1 MKKMTDNKKKIAV
14 KFMGAL
20 MIGTLIFSGAFPVI
34 AFAQGGETSIGS
46 DVKEVKESVIKD
58 IDTKGSKIKETK
70 TKETKIKENELQK
83 KAEEGHLE
91 PLTPNGNMNIVDDYG
106 SGKPAGKQ
114 FITVTTKSGNYF
126 YLIIDR
132 DDKGT
137 ETVHFLNLVDEA
149 DLLTLMK
156 DEEVKSY
163 MESKGMIE
171 GNKQDEGAEKPEDSE
186 TETDENANNADK
198 KTDKNADSEA
208 LEPAPE
214 EKSKNITGI
223 MAAIFILALAG
234 IGGFIYFKFNKG
246 KKKNALPD
254 PDADYPYEDDE
265 EDYLADMDIE
275 EDGTEENEGNTDDD
289 INDEPEYQDDP
300 KGE

>member
-1 MKKMTDNKKKIAV
+1 MKKMTDNKNKVVAKLV
-14 KFMGAL
+14 GAL
-20 MIGTLIFSGAFPVI
+20 MIGTLIFSGAFPVK
-34 AFAQGGETSIGS
+34 AFAQSGETATESEI
-46 DVKEVKESVIKD
+46 KEVKESVIKD
-58 IDTKGSKIKETK
+58 IDTKDSKMKETK
-70 TKETKIKENELQK
+70 TKENELQK
-83 KAEEGHLE
+83 KAEEEHLE

-106 SGKPAGKQ
+106 SAKPAGKQ
-114 FITVTTKSGNYF
+114 VITVTTKSGNYF

-186 TETDENANNADK
+186 TKTDENASNTDK
-198 KTDKNADSEA
+198 KTDENAVSEA
-208 LEPAPE
+208 AEPASE
-214 EKSKNITGI
+214 EKGKNVTGI
-223 MAAIFILALAG
+223 MAAIFILALSG
-234 IGGFIYFKFNKG
+234 IGGFMYLKVNKG
-246 KKKNALPD
+246 KKKKELPD
-254 PDADYPYEDDE
+254 PDADYPYED

-275 EDGTEENEGNTDDD
+275 EDVAEESEGSSNYDDR
-289 INDEPEYQDDP
+289 NDDLDYQDES

>member
-1 MKKMTDNKKKIAV
+1 MKKMTDNKNKVAAKIV
-14 KFMGAL
+14 GAL
-20 MIGTLIFSGAFPVI
+20 MIVTLIFSVVFPVT
-34 AFAQGGETSIGS
+34 AFAKGGETTTESEI
-46 DVKEVKESVIKD
+46 KEVKESIIKD
-58 IDTKGSKIKETK
+58 IDTKNSEKKEAKGTSKDEKQAANTDEPS
-70 TKETKIKENELQK
+70 
-83 KAEEGHLE
+83 E
-91 PLTPNGNMNIVDDYG
+91 PLTPDGNMNIVDDYG
-106 SGKPAGKQ
+106 SAKPAGKQ

-186 TETDENANNADK
+186 TKTDENTSNADK
-198 KTDKNADSEA
+198 KTGENAASEV
-208 LEPAPE
+208 LESAPE

-223 MAAIFILALAG
+223 MAAIFILALGG
-234 IGGFIYFKFNKG
+234 IGGFMYLKVNKG
-246 KKKNALPD
+246 KKKKELPD
-254 PDADYPYEDDE
+254 PDADYPYED

-275 EDGTEENEGNTDDD
+275 EDVAEESEVSSNYDDR
-289 INDEPEYQDDP
+289 NDDLDYQDES

>member
-1 MKKMTDNKKKIAV
+1 MKKMTDNKNKIAA
-14 KFMGAL
+14 KLMGTL
-20 MIGTLIFSGAFPVI
+20 MIGTLIFPGVFPVT
-34 AFAQGGETSIGS
+34 AFAQGGEAAAESEAKVIKE
-46 DVKEVKESVIKD
+46 DVKKD
-58 IDTKGSKIKETK
+58 IEIKNN
-70 TKETKIKENELQK
+70 NEIGCEKQILS
-83 KAEEGHLE
+83 EDEPLE
-91 PLTPNGNMNIVDDYG
+91 PLTPDGNMNIVDDYG

-149 DLLTLMK
+149 DLLSLMK
-156 DEEVKSY
+156 DEEVKLY
-163 MESKGMIE
+163 MNSKGMTDV
-171 GNKQDEGAEKPEDSE
+171 NKQDEVTEKPEDLE
-186 TETDENANNADK
+186 TEIDKKGIKDADKMTDESD
-198 KTDKNADSEA
+198 DSEA

-223 MAAIFILALAG
+223 MAIIFILTLGG

>member
-1 MKKMTDNKKKIAV
+1 MKKMTDNKKKIAA

-20 MIGTLIFSGAFPVI
+20 MISTIIFSGAFLVT
-34 AFAQGGETSIGS
+34 AFAQSGETATESEI
-46 DVKEVKESVIKD
+46 KEVKESVIKD
-58 IDTKGSKIKETK
+58 IDTKGSKMKETK
-70 TKETKIKENELQK
+70 TKENELQK
-83 KAEEGHLE
+83 KAEEEHLE

-106 SGKPAGKQ
+106 SAKPAGKQ

-186 TETDENANNADK
+186 TKTYENASNTDKKTDENAA
-198 KTDKNADSEA
+198 SEA
-208 LEPAPE
+208 AEPASE
-214 EKSKNITGI
+214 EKGKNVTGI
-223 MAAIFILALAG
+223 MAAIFILALSG
-234 IGGFIYFKFNKG
+234 IGGFMYLKVNKG
-246 KKKNALPD
+246 KKKKELPD
-254 PDADYPYEDDE
+254 PDADYPYED

-275 EDGTEENEGNTDDD
+275 EDVSEESEGSSNYDD
-289 INDEPEYQDDP
+289 INDDLDYQDES

>member
-1 MKKMTDNKKKIAV
+1 MKKMTDNKNKVVAKLV
-14 KFMGAL
+14 GAL
-20 MIGTLIFSGAFPVI
+20 MISTLIFSGAFPVT
-34 AFAQGGETSIGS
+34 AFAQSGETATESEI
-46 DVKEVKESVIKD
+46 KEVKESVIKD
-58 IDTKGSKIKETK
+58 IDTKGSKMKETK
-70 TKETKIKENELQK
+70 TKENELQK
-83 KAEEGHLE
+83 KAEEEHLE

-106 SGKPAGKQ
+106 SAKPAGKQ

-186 TETDENANNADK
+186 TKTDENASNTDK
-198 KTDKNADSEA
+198 KTDENATSEA
-208 LEPAPE
+208 AEPASE
-214 EKSKNITGI
+214 EKGKNVTGI
-223 MAAIFILALAG
+223 MAAIFILALGG
-234 IGGFIYFKFNKG
+234 IGGFMYLKVNKG
-246 KKKNALPD
+246 KRKKELPD
-254 PDADYPYEDDE
+254 PDADYPYED

-275 EDGTEENEGNTDDD
+275 EDVAEESL
-289 INDEPEYQDDP
+289 
-300 KGE
+300 

>member
-1 MKKMTDNKKKIAV
+1 MKKMTDNKKKITA

-20 MIGTLIFSGAFPVI
+20 MISTIIFSGVFPITV
-34 AFAQGGETSIGS
+34 FAQGGETATESEIN
-46 DVKEVKESVIKD
+46 EVKESVIKD
-58 IDTKGSKIKETK
+58 IDTKGSKMKETK
-70 TKETKIKENELQK
+70 TKENELQK
-83 KAEEGHLE
+83 KAEEEHLE

-106 SGKPAGKQ
+106 SAKPAGKQ

-186 TETDENANNADK
+186 TKTDENASNTDK
-198 KTDKNADSEA
+198 KTDENATSEA
-208 LEPAPE
+208 AEPASE
-214 EKSKNITGI
+214 EKGKNVTGI
-223 MAAIFILALAG
+223 MAAIFILALGG
-234 IGGFIYFKFNKG
+234 IGGFMYLKVNKG
-246 KKKNALPD
+246 KKKKELPD
-254 PDADYPYEDDE
+254 PDADYPYED

-275 EDGTEENEGNTDDD
+275 EDVAEESEGSSNYDD
-289 INDEPEYQDDP
+289 INDDLDYQDES

>member
-1 MKKMTDNKKKIAV
+1 MKKMTDNKKKIAA

-20 MIGTLIFSGAFPVI
+20 MISTIIFSGAFLVT
-34 AFAQGGETSIGS
+34 AFAQSGETATESEI
-46 DVKEVKESVIKD
+46 KEVKESVIKD
-58 IDTKGSKIKETK
+58 IDTKGSKMKETK
-70 TKETKIKENELQK
+70 TKENELQK
-83 KAEEGHLE
+83 KAEEEHLE

-106 SGKPAGKQ
+106 SAKPAGKQ

-186 TETDENANNADK
+186 T
-198 KTDKNADSEA
+198 KTDKNASNTDKKTDENAASEA
-208 LEPAPE
+208 AEPASE
-214 EKSKNITGI
+214 EKGKNVTGI
-223 MAAIFILALAG
+223 MAVIFFLTLGG

-246 KKKNALPD
+246 KKKKELPD
-254 PDADYPYEDDE
+254 PDADYPYED

-275 EDGTEENEGNTDDD
+275 EDVAEESEGSSNYDD
-289 INDEPEYQDDP
+289 INDDLDYQDES

>member
-1 MKKMTDNKKKIAV
+1 MKKMTDNKNKVVAKLV
-14 KFMGAL
+14 GAL
-20 MIGTLIFSGAFPVI
+20 MIGTLIFSGAFPVK
-34 AFAQGGETSIGS
+34 AFAQSGETATESEI
-46 DVKEVKESVIKD
+46 KEVKESVIKD
-58 IDTKGSKIKETK
+58 IDTKGSKMKETK
-70 TKETKIKENELQK
+70 TKENELQK
-83 KAEEGHLE
+83 KAEEEHLE

-106 SGKPAGKQ
+106 SAKPAGKQ

-186 TETDENANNADK
+186 TKTDENASNTDK
-198 KTDKNADSEA
+198 KTDENATSEA
-208 LEPAPE
+208 AEPASE
-214 EKSKNITGI
+214 EKGKNVTGI
-223 MAAIFILALAG
+223 MAAIFILALSG
-234 IGGFIYFKFNKG
+234 IGGFMYLKVNKG
-246 KKKNALPD
+246 KKKNDLPD
-254 PDADYPYEDDE
+254 PDADYHYED

-275 EDGTEENEGNTDDD
+275 EDVAEESEGSSNYDD
-289 INDEPEYQDDP
+289 INDDLDYQDES

>member
-1 MKKMTDNKKKIAV
+1 MKKMTDNKNKVVAKLV
-14 KFMGAL
+14 GAL
-20 MIGTLIFSGAFPVI
+20 MINTIIFSGAFPVT
-34 AFAQGGETSIGS
+34 AFAQGGETATESE
-46 DVKEVKESVIKD
+46 VKEVKESVIKD
-58 IDTKGSKIKETK
+58 IDTKNSEKKEAKATSEDEK
-70 TKETKIKENELQK
+70 QAANTDELS
-83 KAEEGHLE
+83 E
-91 PLTPNGNMNIVDDYG
+91 PLTPDGNMNIVDDYG
-106 SGKPAGKQ
+106 SAKPSGKQ

-186 TETDENANNADK
+186 TKTDENASNTDK
-198 KTDKNADSEA
+198 KTDENAASEA
-208 LEPAPE
+208 AEPASE
-214 EKSKNITGI
+214 EKGKNVTGI
-223 MAAIFILALAG
+223 MAAIFILALGG
-234 IGGFIYFKFNKG
+234 IGGFMYLKVNKG
-246 KKKNALPD
+246 KKNKELSD
-254 PDADYPYEDDE
+254 PDADYPYED

-275 EDGTEENEGNTDDD
+275 EDVAEESEGSSNYDD
-289 INDEPEYQDDP
+289 INDDLDYQDES

>member
-1 MKKMTDNKKKIAV
+1 MKKMTDNKNKVVAKLV
-14 KFMGAL
+14 GAL
-20 MIGTLIFSGAFPVI
+20 MIGTLIFSGAFLVT
-34 AFAQGGETSIGS
+34 AFAQSGETATESEI
-46 DVKEVKESVIKD
+46 KEVKESVIKD
-58 IDTKGSKIKETK
+58 IDTKGSKMKETK
-70 TKETKIKENELQK
+70 TKENELQK
-83 KAEEGHLE
+83 KAEEEHLE

-106 SGKPAGKQ
+106 SAKPAGKQ

-149 DLLTLMK
+149 DLLSLMK
-156 DEEVKSY
+156 DEEVKLY
-163 MESKGMIE
+163 MNSKGMTDV
-171 GNKQDEGAEKPEDSE
+171 NKQDEVTEKPEDLE
-186 TETDENANNADK
+186 TEIDKKGIKDADKMTDESD
-198 KTDKNADSEA
+198 DSEA

-223 MAAIFILALAG
+223 MAIIFILTLGG

-246 KKKNALPD
+246 KKKNDLPD

>member
-1 MKKMTDNKKKIAV
+1 MKKMTDNKNNIVAKL
-14 KFMGAL
+14 MGAL
-20 MIGTLIFSGAFPVI
+20 MTGTLIFSGAFPVT
-34 AFAQGGETSIGS
+34 ALAQGGEVATESE
-46 DVKEVKESVIKD
+46 VKEVKESVIKD
-58 IDTKGSKIKETK
+58 IDTKGSKMKETK
-70 TKETKIKENELQK
+70 TKENELQK
-83 KAEEGHLE
+83 KAEEEHLE

-106 SGKPAGKQ
+106 SAKPAGKQ

-171 GNKQDEGAEKPEDSE
+171 GNKQDEVTEKPEDLE
-186 TETDENANNADK
+186 TETDENAGNSGK
-198 KTDKNADSEA
+198 KTDENTDSEV
-208 LEPAPE
+208 LELAPK
-214 EKSKNITGI
+214 EKGKNITGI
-223 MAAIFILALAG
+223 MAVIFILTLGG

-246 KKKNALPD
+246 KKKNDLPD
-254 PDADYPYEDDE
+254 PDADYPYGDD

-275 EDGTEENEGNTDDD
+275 EDVTEENGMEENEGNDV
-289 INDEPEYQDDP
+289 N
-300 KGE
+300 

>member
-20 MIGTLIFSGAFPVI
+20 MIGTLIFSGAFPVK
-34 AFAQGGETSIGS
+34 AFAQSGETATESEI
-46 DVKEVKESVIKD
+46 KEVKESVIKD
-58 IDTKGSKIKETK
+58 IDTKGSKM
-70 TKETKIKENELQK
+70 KETKIKENELQK
-83 KAEEGHLE
+83 KAEEEHLE

-149 DLLTLMK
+149 DLLSLMK
-156 DEEVKSY
+156 DEEVKLY
-163 MESKGMIE
+163 MNSKGMTA
-171 GNKQDEGAEKPEDSE
+171 GNKQDKVTEKPEDLE
-186 TETDENANNADK
+186 TEIDKKGIKDADK
-198 KTDKNADSEA
+198 KTDESDDSEV
-208 LEPAPE
+208 LESAPE
-214 EKSKNITGI
+214 DKSKNITGI
-223 MAAIFILALAG
+223 MAVIFILALGG

-275 EDGTEENEGNTDDD
+275 EDVTEENEDITDDD
-289 INDEPEYQDDP
+289 VNDEPDYQDEP

>member
-1 MKKMTDNKKKIAV
+1 MKKMTDNKNKVVAKLV
-14 KFMGAL
+14 GAL
-20 MIGTLIFSGAFPVI
+20 MIGTLIFSGAFLVT
-34 AFAQGGETSIGS
+34 AFAQSGETATESEI
-46 DVKEVKESVIKD
+46 KEVKESVIKD
-58 IDTKGSKIKETK
+58 IDTKGSKMKETK
-70 TKETKIKENELQK
+70 TKENELQK
-83 KAEEGHLE
+83 KAEEEHLE

-106 SGKPAGKQ
+106 SAKPAGKQ

-149 DLLTLMK
+149 DLLSLMK
-156 DEEVKSY
+156 DEEVKLY
-163 MESKGMIE
+163 MNSKGMTA
-171 GNKQDEGAEKPEDSE
+171 GNKQDKVTEKPEDLE
-186 TETDENANNADK
+186 TEIDKKGIKDADKMTDESD
-198 KTDKNADSEA
+198 DSEA

-223 MAAIFILALAG
+223 MAIIFILTLGG

-265 EDYLADMDIE
+265 EDYLTDMDIE
-275 EDGTEENEGNTDDD
+275 EDGTEENESNTDDD

>member
-1 MKKMTDNKKKIAV
+1 MKKMTDNKKKIAA

-20 MIGTLIFSGAFPVI
+20 MISTIIFSGAFHAT
-34 AFAQGGETSIGS
+34 AFAQGGETTTESEI
-46 DVKEVKESVIKD
+46 KEVKENVIKD
-58 IDTKGSKIKETK
+58 IDTKNSEKKEAKVTGEDEK
-70 TKETKIKENELQK
+70 QAANTDEPS
-83 KAEEGHLE
+83 E
-91 PLTPNGNMNIVDDYG
+91 PLTPDGNMNIVDDYG
-106 SGKPAGKQ
+106 SAKPVGKQ

-171 GNKQDEGAEKPEDSE
+171 GNKQDEEAEKPEDSE
-186 TETDENANNADK
+186 TKTDENAGNTDK
-198 KTDKNADSEA
+198 KTDENADSEA
-208 LEPAPE
+208 TEPASE
-214 EKSKNITGI
+214 EKGKNVTGI
-223 MAAIFILALAG
+223 MAAIFILALSG
-234 IGGFIYFKFNKG
+234 IGGFMYLKVNKG
-246 KKKNALPD
+246 KKKKELPD

-265 EDYLADMDIE
+265 EDYLDDMDIE
-275 EDGTEENEGNTDDD
+275 EDVAEESEGSPNYDDR
-289 INDEPEYQDDP
+289 NDDLDYQDES

>member
-1 MKKMTDNKKKIAV
+1 MKKMTDNKNKVVAKLV
-14 KFMGAL
+14 GAL
-20 MIGTLIFSGAFPVI
+20 MIGTLIFSGAFPVK
-34 AFAQGGETSIGS
+34 AFAQSGETATESEI
-46 DVKEVKESVIKD
+46 KEVKESVIKD
-58 IDTKGSKIKETK
+58 IDTKGSKMKETK
-70 TKETKIKENELQK
+70 TKENELQK
-83 KAEEGHLE
+83 KAEEEHLE

-106 SGKPAGKQ
+106 SAKPAGKQ

-186 TETDENANNADK
+186 TKTDENANNTDK
-198 KTDKNADSEA
+198 KTGENADLEV

-214 EKSKNITGI
+214 EKGKNITGI
-223 MAAIFILALAG
+223 MAVIFFLTLGG

-246 KKKNALPD
+246 KKKNDLSD
-254 PDADYPYEDDE
+254 PDADYPYGDDE

-275 EDGTEENEGNTDDD
+275 EDVTEENEGITDDD
-289 INDEPEYQDDP
+289 INDNLDYQDES

>member
-1 MKKMTDNKKKIAV
+1 MKKMTDNKKKIAA

-20 MIGTLIFSGAFPVI
+20 MISTIIFSGAFLVT
-34 AFAQGGETSIGS
+34 AFAQSGETATESEI
-46 DVKEVKESVIKD
+46 KEVKESVIKD
-58 IDTKGSKIKETK
+58 IDTKGSKMKETK
-70 TKETKIKENELQK
+70 TKENGLQK
-83 KAEEGHLE
+83 KAEEEHLE

-106 SGKPAGKQ
+106 SAKPAGKQ

-149 DLLTLMK
+149 DLLSLMK
-156 DEEVKSY
+156 DEEVKLY
-163 MESKGMIE
+163 MNSKGMTA
-171 GNKQDEGAEKPEDSE
+171 GNKQDEVTEKPEDLE
-186 TETDENANNADK
+186 TEIDKKGIKDADK
-198 KTDKNADSEA
+198 KTDESDDSEA

>member
-1 MKKMTDNKKKIAV
+1 MKKMTDNKKKITA

-20 MIGTLIFSGAFPVI
+20 MISTIIFSGVFPITV
-34 AFAQGGETSIGS
+34 FAQGGETATESEIN
-46 DVKEVKESVIKD
+46 EVKESVIKD
-58 IDTKGSKIKETK
+58 IDTKGSKM
-70 TKETKIKENELQK
+70 KETKIKENELQK
-83 KAEEGHLE
+83 KAEEEHLE

-106 SGKPAGKQ
+106 SAKPAGKQ

-186 TETDENANNADK
+186 TKTDENASNTDK
-198 KTDKNADSEA
+198 KTDENATSEA
-208 LEPAPE
+208 AEPASE
-214 EKSKNITGI
+214 EKGKNVTGI
-223 MAAIFILALAG
+223 MAAIFILALGG
-234 IGGFIYFKFNKG
+234 IGGFMYLKVNKG
-246 KKKNALPD
+246 KKKKELPD
-254 PDADYPYEDDE
+254 PDADYPYED

-275 EDGTEENEGNTDDD
+275 EDVAEESEGSSNYDD
-289 INDEPEYQDDP
+289 INDDLDYQDES

>member
-20 MIGTLIFSGAFPVI
+20 MIGTLIFSGAFPVK
-34 AFAQGGETSIGS
+34 AFAQSGETATESEI
-46 DVKEVKESVIKD
+46 KEVKESVIKD
-58 IDTKGSKIKETK
+58 IDTKGSKM
-70 TKETKIKENELQK
+70 KETKIKENELQK
-83 KAEEGHLE
+83 KAEEEHLE

-149 DLLTLMK
+149 DLLSLMK
-156 DEEVKSY
+156 DEEVKLY
-163 MESKGMIE
+163 MNSKGMTA
-171 GNKQDEGAEKPEDSE
+171 GNKHDKVTEKPEDLE
-186 TETDENANNADK
+186 TEIDKKGIKDADK
-198 KTDKNADSEA
+198 KTDESDDSEV
-208 LEPAPE
+208 LESAPE
-214 EKSKNITGI
+214 DKSKNITGI
-223 MAAIFILALAG
+223 MAVIFILALGG

-246 KKKNALPD
+246 KKKKDLPD

-275 EDGTEENEGNTDDD
+275 EDVTEENEDITDDD
-289 INDEPEYQDDP
+289 VNDEPDYQDEP

>member
-1 MKKMTDNKKKIAV
+1 MKKMTDNKNKVVAKLV
-14 KFMGAL
+14 GAL
-20 MIGTLIFSGAFPVI
+20 MIGTLIFSVVFPITV
-34 AFAQGGETSIGS
+34 FAQGGETATESEFN
-46 DVKEVKESVIKD
+46 EVKESVIKD
-58 IDTKGSKIKETK
+58 IDTKGSKMKETK
-70 TKETKIKENELQK
+70 TKENELQK
-83 KAEEGHLE
+83 KAEEEHLE

-106 SGKPAGKQ
+106 SAKPAGKQ

-171 GNKQDEGAEKPEDSE
+171 GNKQDEGAEKLEDSE
-186 TETDENANNADK
+186 TKTDENANNTDK
-198 KTDKNADSEA
+198 KTDENAASEA
-208 LEPAPE
+208 AEPASE
-214 EKSKNITGI
+214 EKGKNVTGI

-234 IGGFIYFKFNKG
+234 IGGFIYFKFNKE
-246 KKKNALPD
+246 KKKKELPD
-254 PDADYPYEDDE
+254 PDADYPYED

-275 EDGTEENEGNTDDD
+275 EDVAEESEGSSNYDD
-289 INDEPEYQDDP
+289 INDDLDYQDES

>member
-1 MKKMTDNKKKIAV
+1 MKKMTDNKKKITA

-20 MIGTLIFSGAFPVI
+20 MISTIIFSGVFPITV
-34 AFAQGGETSIGS
+34 FAQGGETATESEIN
-46 DVKEVKESVIKD
+46 EVKESVIKD
-58 IDTKGSKIKETK
+58 IDTKGSKMKETK
-70 TKETKIKENELQK
+70 TKENELQK
-83 KAEEGHLE
+83 KAEEEHLE

-106 SGKPAGKQ
+106 SAKPAGKQ

-186 TETDENANNADK
+186 TKTDENASNTDK
-198 KTDKNADSEA
+198 KTDENATSEVA
-208 LEPAPE
+208 EPASE
-214 EKSKNITGI
+214 EKGKNVTGI
-223 MAAIFILALAG
+223 MAAIFILALGG
-234 IGGFIYFKFNKG
+234 IGGFMYLKVNKG
-246 KKKNALPD
+246 KKKKELPD
-254 PDADYPYEDDE
+254 PDADYPYED

-275 EDGTEENEGNTDDD
+275 EDVAEESEGSSNYDD
-289 INDEPEYQDDP
+289 INDDLDYQDES

>member
-1 MKKMTDNKKKIAV
+1 MKKMTDNKNKVVAKLV
-14 KFMGAL
+14 GAL
-20 MIGTLIFSGAFPVI
+20 VIGTLIFSGAFLVT
-34 AFAQGGETSIGS
+34 AFAQSGETATESEI
-46 DVKEVKESVIKD
+46 KEVKESVIKD
-58 IDTKGSKIKETK
+58 IDTKGSKMKETK
-70 TKETKIKENELQK
+70 TKENELQK
-83 KAEEGHLE
+83 KAEEEHLE

-106 SGKPAGKQ
+106 SAKPAGKQ

-137 ETVHFLNLVDEA
+137 ETVHFLNLVNEA
-149 DLLTLMK
+149 DLLSLMK
-156 DEEVKSY
+156 DEEVKLY
-163 MESKGMIE
+163 MNSKGMTA
-171 GNKQDEGAEKPEDSE
+171 GNKQDEVTEKPEDLE
-186 TETDENANNADK
+186 TEIDKKGIKDADK
-198 KTDKNADSEA
+198 KTDESDDSEA

>member
-1 MKKMTDNKKKIAV
+1 MKKMTDNKNKVVAKLV
-14 KFMGAL
+14 GAL
-20 MIGTLIFSGAFPVI
+20 MIGTLIFSGAFPVR
-34 AFAQGGETSIGS
+34 AFAQSGETATESEI
-46 DVKEVKESVIKD
+46 KEVKESVIKD
-58 IDTKGSKIKETK
+58 IDTKGSKMKETK
-70 TKETKIKENELQK
+70 TKENELQK
-83 KAEEGHLE
+83 KAEEEHLE

-106 SGKPAGKQ
+106 SAKPAGKQ

-137 ETVHFLNLVDEA
+137 ETVHFLNLVNEA
-149 DLLTLMK
+149 DLLSLMK
-156 DEEVKSY
+156 DEEVKLY
-163 MESKGMIE
+163 MNSKGMTA
-171 GNKQDEGAEKPEDSE
+171 GNKQDEVTEKPEDLE
-186 TETDENANNADK
+186 TEIDKKGIKDADK
-198 KTDKNADSEA
+198 KTDESDDSEA

>member
-1 MKKMTDNKKKIAV
+1 MKKITDNKKKIAA

-20 MIGTLIFSGAFPVI
+20 MISTIIFSGAFHVT
-34 AFAQGGETSIGS
+34 AFAQGGEAAAESEAKVIKE
-46 DVKEVKESVIKD
+46 DVKKD
-58 IDTKGSKIKETK
+58 IEIKNN
-70 TKETKIKENELQK
+70 NEIGGEKQMLS
-83 KAEEGHLE
+83 EDEPSE
-91 PLTPNGNMNIVDDYG
+91 PLTPDGNMNIVDDYG

-149 DLLTLMK
+149 DLLSLMK

-163 MESKGMIE
+163 MESKGMTD
-171 GNKQDEGAEKPEDSE
+171 GNKQDEVAEKPEDLE
-186 TETDENANNADK
+186 TKTDEKANNTDKKTDENAS
-198 KTDKNADSEA
+198 SETVA
-208 LEPAPE
+208 PAPE
-214 EKSKNITGI
+214 EKGKNVTGI
-223 MAAIFILALAG
+223 MAVIFFLTLGG

-246 KKKNALPD
+246 KKKNDLPD
-254 PDADYPYEDDE
+254 PDADYPYGDDE

-275 EDGTEENEGNTDDD
+275 ADVTEENGMEENEGDDD
-289 INDEPEYQDDP
+289 AN
-300 KGE
+300 

>member
-1 MKKMTDNKKKIAV
+1 MKKMTDNKKKITA

-20 MIGTLIFSGAFPVI
+20 MISTIIFSGAFHVT
-34 AFAQGGETSIGS
+34 AFAQDGETTTESE
-46 DVKEVKESVIKD
+46 VKEVKESVIKD
-58 IDTKGSKIKETK
+58 IDTKGSEKKEA
-70 TKETKIKENELQK
+70 
-83 KAEEGHLE
+83 KATSEDEKQAANTDE
-91 PLTPNGNMNIVDDYG
+91 PSESLTPDGNMNIVDDYG
-106 SGKPAGKQ
+106 SAKPAGKQ

-186 TETDENANNADK
+186 TKTDENASNTDK
-198 KTDKNADSEA
+198 KTDENAASEA
-208 LEPAPE
+208 AEPASE
-214 EKSKNITGI
+214 EKGKNVTGI

-246 KKKNALPD
+246 KKKNDLSD
-254 PDADYPYEDDE
+254 PDADYPYGDDE

-275 EDGTEENEGNTDDD
+275 EDVTEENEGITDDD
-289 INDEPEYQDDP
+289 INDEPNYQDES

>member
-1 MKKMTDNKKKIAV
+1 MKKMTDNKNKVVAKLV
-14 KFMGAL
+14 GAL
-20 MIGTLIFSGAFPVI
+20 MIGTLIFSGAFLVT
-34 AFAQGGETSIGS
+34 AFAQSGETATESEI
-46 DVKEVKESVIKD
+46 KEVKESVIKD
-58 IDTKGSKIKETK
+58 IDTKGSKMKETK
-70 TKETKIKENELQK
+70 TKENELQK
-83 KAEEGHLE
+83 KAEEEHLE

-106 SGKPAGKQ
+106 SAKPAGKQ

-149 DLLTLMK
+149 DLLSLMK
-156 DEEVKSY
+156 DEEVKLY
-163 MESKGMIE
+163 MNSKGMTA
-171 GNKQDEGAEKPEDSE
+171 GNKQDKVTEKPEDLE
-186 TETDENANNADK
+186 TEIDKKGIKDADK
-198 KTDKNADSEA
+198 KTDESDDSEA

-246 KKKNALPD
+246 KKKNDMSD
-254 PDADYPYEDDE
+254 PDADYPYGDD

-275 EDGTEENEGNTDDD
+275 EDVTEENGMEENEGNDV
-289 INDEPEYQDDP
+289 N
-300 KGE
+300 

>member
-1 MKKMTDNKKKIAV
+1 MKKVTDNKNNIVAKL
-14 KFMGAL
+14 MGAL
-20 MIGTLIFSGAFPVI
+20 MTGTLIFSGAFLVT
-34 AFAQGGETSIGS
+34 AFAQSGETATESEI
-46 DVKEVKESVIKD
+46 KEVKESVIKD
-58 IDTKGSKIKETK
+58 IDTKGSKMKETK
-70 TKETKIKENELQK
+70 TKENELQK
-83 KAEEGHLE
+83 KAEEEHLE

-106 SGKPAGKQ
+106 SAKPAGKQ

-132 DDKGT
+132 DNKGT

-149 DLLTLMK
+149 DLLSLMK

-186 TETDENANNADK
+186 TKTDENANNADK
-198 KTDKNADSEA
+198 KTDENADLEV

-214 EKSKNITGI
+214 EKGKNITGI
-223 MAAIFILALAG
+223 MAVIFFLTLGG

-246 KKKNALPD
+246 KKKNDLSN
-254 PDADYPYEDDE
+254 PDADYPYGDDE

-275 EDGTEENEGNTDDD
+275 EDVTEENEGITDDD
-289 INDEPEYQDDP
+289 INDEPNYQDES

>member
-1 MKKMTDNKKKIAV
+1 MKKMTDNKNKVVAKLV
-14 KFMGAL
+14 GAL
-20 MIGTLIFSGAFPVI
+20 MIGTLIFSGAFLVT
-34 AFAQGGETSIGS
+34 AFAQSGETATESEI
-46 DVKEVKESVIKD
+46 KEVKESVIKD
-58 IDTKGSKIKETK
+58 IDTKGSKMKETK
-70 TKETKIKENELQK
+70 TKENELQK
-83 KAEEGHLE
+83 KAEEEHLE

-106 SGKPAGKQ
+106 SAKPAGKQ

-149 DLLTLMK
+149 DLLSLMK
-156 DEEVKSY
+156 DEEVKLY
-163 MESKGMIE
+163 MNSKGMTDV
-171 GNKQDEGAEKPEDSE
+171 NKQDEVTEKPEDLE
-186 TETDENANNADK
+186 TEIDKKGIKDADKMTDERD
-198 KTDKNADSEA
+198 DSED

-214 EKSKNITGI
+214 EKRKNITGI
-223 MAAIFILALAG
+223 MAIIFILTLGG

>member
-1 MKKMTDNKKKIAV
+1 MKKMTDNKNKVVAKLV
-14 KFMGAL
+14 GAL
-20 MIGTLIFSGAFPVI
+20 MIGTLIFSGAFPVK
-34 AFAQGGETSIGS
+34 AFAQSGETATESEI
-46 DVKEVKESVIKD
+46 KEVKESVIKD
-58 IDTKGSKIKETK
+58 IDTKGSKMKETK
-70 TKETKIKENELQK
+70 TKENELQK
-83 KAEEGHLE
+83 KAEEEHLE

-106 SGKPAGKQ
+106 SAKPAGKQ

-149 DLLTLMK
+149 DLLSLMK
-156 DEEVKSY
+156 DEEVKLY
-163 MESKGMIE
+163 MNSKGMTDV
-171 GNKQDEGAEKPEDSE
+171 NKQDEVTEKPEDLE
-186 TETDENANNADK
+186 TEIDKKGIKDADK
-198 KTDKNADSEA
+198 KTDESDDSEV
-208 LEPAPE
+208 LESAPE
-214 EKSKNITGI
+214 DKSKNITGI
-223 MAAIFILALAG
+223 MAVIFILALGG

-246 KKKNALPD
+246 KKKNDLPD

-275 EDGTEENEGNTDDD
+275 EDVTEENEDITDDD
-289 INDEPEYQDDP
+289 VNDEPDYQDEP

>member
-1 MKKMTDNKKKIAV
+1 MKKMTDNKNKVVAKLV
-14 KFMGAL
+14 GAL
-20 MIGTLIFSGAFPVI
+20 MIGTLIFSGAFLVT
-34 AFAQGGETSIGS
+34 AFAQSGETATESEI
-46 DVKEVKESVIKD
+46 KEVKESVIKD
-58 IDTKGSKIKETK
+58 IDTKGSKMKETK
-70 TKETKIKENELQK
+70 TKENELQK
-83 KAEEGHLE
+83 KAEEEHLE

-106 SGKPAGKQ
+106 SAKPAGKQ

-186 TETDENANNADK
+186 TKTDENANNTDK
-198 KTDKNADSEA
+198 KTDENAASEA
-208 LEPAPE
+208 AEPASE
-214 EKSKNITGI
+214 EKGKNVTGI

-246 KKKNALPD
+246 KKKKELPD
-254 PDADYPYEDDE
+254 PDADYPYED

-275 EDGTEENEGNTDDD
+275 EDVAEESEGSSNFDDR
-289 INDEPEYQDDP
+289 NDDLDYQDES